1 MCEDDPTLTEPL
13 CVQVCRCGAL
23 TYAEWEEEVEDAAT
37 PKQCEMEIG
46 LESLITRFGQEKVA
60 DAFAQRFKNSKR

>member
-1 MCEDDPTLTEPL
+1 
-13 CVQVCRCGAL
+13 
-23 TYAEWEEEVEDAAT
+23 
-37 PKQCEMEIG
+37 MEIG